1 MIMGKIRNMAKGQPG
16 NNDVDN
22 PSTRLEDDVNPGDTQ
37 SEPAMKWPQRPDG
50 PWDISEISETDG
62 FVDLGSMLLKPR
74 AGVEVR
80 VEVHPDSGQVA
91 RVAAICGDGAVNLQ
105 PFAAAKSAP
114 IWPDL
119 AKKIATQANE
129 AGAKTRV
136 IEGEYGEELVISDG
150 SRWVGIDGPR
160 WLLRCVYSGSAQ
172 EPGKNT
178 ALTQFVKDVVVVRG
192 SHAVPP
198 GDGLMITMPD
208 QQGAVSAEA
217 NQSADA
223 NNVSDASHSDVA
235 GPKSS

>member
-1 MIMGKIRNMAKGQPG
+1 MIMGKIRDMAKGQPG
-16 NNDVDN
+16 RSDG
-22 PSTRLEDDVNPGDTQ
+22 DDVATQRGDDVVPGETP

-62 FVDLGSMLLKPR
+62 FVDLGSMLLKPS

-80 VEVHPDSGQVA
+80 VEVHPESGQVA
-91 RVAAICGDGAVNLQ
+91 RVAAISGDGAVNLQ

-119 AKKIATQANE
+119 SKKIATQANE
-129 AGAKTRV
+129 AGAKTSV
-136 IEGEYGEELVISDG
+136 IEGEFGEELVISDG

-178 ALTQFVKDVVVVRG
+178 ALAQFVKDVVVVRG

-208 QQGAVSAEA
+208 QPVAASAEA
-217 NQSADA
+217 GQSANTTD
-223 NNVSDASHSDVA
+223 VSNASHPYDA
-235 GPKSS
+235 GPQRS